1 MAKTPLSGLI
11 DGCRAKALRK
21 HCHTYS
27 VQLHRE
33 QEREQ
38 FMQRSLTVMC
48 IIITID
54 LNPTMLKTGGDVL
67 L

>member
-11 DGCRAKALRK
+11 DGCWAKALRK

-38 FMQRSLTVMC
+38 FMQRSLTEV
-48 IIITID
+48 
-54 LNPTMLKTGGDVL
+54 GL
-67 L
+67 LI